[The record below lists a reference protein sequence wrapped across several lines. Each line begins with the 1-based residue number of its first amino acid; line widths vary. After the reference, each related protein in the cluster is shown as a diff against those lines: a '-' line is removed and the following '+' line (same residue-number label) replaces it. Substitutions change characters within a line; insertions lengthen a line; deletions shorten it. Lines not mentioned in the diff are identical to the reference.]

1 MRKKREA
8 ESISIPMSAMI
19 DVVFLL
25 LVFFLVT
32 YQDDIIESH
41 VSVNMPSPSTA
52 ARSQNSSHLLEIHVY
67 PGQYLLMGDQPVTMS
82 QLTDTLSTYSKYDS
96 EQTLLIKVSGKAKHK
111 ELITLLDNCKRVGF
125 ANLNIMMIREQL

>member
-1 MRKKREA
+1 MRKKRET

-41 VSVNMPSPSTA
+41 VSVNIPSSSTA

-67 PGQYLLMGDQPVTMS
+67 PGQLNPRETSSIAISIELLV
-82 QLTDTLSTYSKYDS
+82 
-96 EQTLLIKVSGKAKHK
+96 
-111 ELITLLDNCKRVGF
+111 
-125 ANLNIMMIREQL
+125 